1 VNLQFFASVPLS
13 ARVER
18 ETPFLSPMARFIHSA
33 DWQLGARFK
42 QFGTKGDVLRKARLV
57 TLRRALELAQ
67 KKTVDAFLIAGD
79 LFEDNQVEDSLVAAV
94 IDLFREFASVPIYI
108 LPGNHDPI
116 TGPESVWKR
125 KLFLQSP
132 GHIHVLTEPGVTELG
147 HAAFLVAS
155 PLQQKL
161 STIDPSLLLV
171 DLARSLPSA
180 AIKVG
185 LTHGAL
191 AIDGKHQA
199 NDFPIALNAA
209 SRAGL
214 DYLAIGHWHNWL
226 ADTDGGRIVMPGTP
240 EPDRF
245 SNDRSGNVAYVE
257 IHGPGILPRV
267 EAVNVATLTWRSLDL
282 DFLTQEASR
291 ASLDQALADLR
302 DNAATTVLRIT
313 LSGSVSPQV
322 VTEVK
327 TELAK
332 AGEGFFLHQIVDST
346 RIALTAAER
355 ADLQVRHPI
364 LAQILADIDQLEGFA
379 TGSAPSASAQATD
392 PLTLTEAQALL
403 APARIDLAQ
412 LTPEWFAQLR
422 QTLFQTLQEVAS

>member
-1 VNLQFFASVPLS
+1 MIRIL
-13 ARVER
+13 
-18 ETPFLSPMARFIHSA
+18 HSA
-33 DWQLGARFK
+33 DWQLGARFR
-42 QFGTKGDVLRKARLV
+42 QFGGMADALRSARLT
-57 TLRRALELAQ
+57 TLRRSLDVARERA
-67 KKTVDAFLIAGD
+67 VDAYLVAGD
-79 LFEDNQVEDSLVAAV
+79 LFEDNQVEENLVSEV
-94 IDLFREFASVPIYI
+94 VRIFGEYPSIPIYL

-116 TGPESVWKR
+116 SGPEAVWNR
-125 KLFLQSP
+125 KALLQVP
-132 GHIHVLTEPGVTELG
+132 ANVHVLREPGVTDLG
-147 HAAFLVAS
+147 GAVLLAS
-155 PLQQKL
+155 PLSQKL
-161 STIDPSLLLV
+161 STTDPSLRLV
-171 DLARSLPSA
+171 NLAKDIPA
-180 AIKVG
+180 DKIKIG
-185 LTHGAL
+185 ITHGAL
-191 AIDGKHQA
+191 AIEAKHQP

-226 ADTDGGRIVMPGTP
+226 VETDGGRIVMPGTP

-245 SNDRSGNVAYVE
+245 SNERSGNVAFVE
-257 IHGPGILPRV
+257 IEGPGIPPRV
-267 EAVNVATLTWRSLDL
+267 EAVNVSTLTWRSLNL
-282 DFLTQEASR
+282 DFLTQESSKT
-291 ASLDQALADLR
+291 SLDQVLADLQ
-302 DNAATTVLRIT
+302 DNAAKTVLRIT

-327 TELAK
+327 AEIAK

-355 ADLQVRHPI
+355 ADLQARHPI
-364 LAQILADIDQLEGFA
+364 LAQVLADIDQLEGFA
-379 TGSAPSASAQATD
+379 TGSAPLNGDPITT